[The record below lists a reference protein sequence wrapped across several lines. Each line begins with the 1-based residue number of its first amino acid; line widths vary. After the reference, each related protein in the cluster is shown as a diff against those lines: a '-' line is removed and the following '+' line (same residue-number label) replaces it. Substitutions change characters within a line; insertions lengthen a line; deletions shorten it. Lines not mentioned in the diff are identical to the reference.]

1 MKNENL
7 KILMVYGYQGTKQ
20 SCISICTERY
30 QHLHIYKKGF
40 TEDSFKLVRK
50 YSRVN
55 QCVVYQRLGQQYELI
70 N

>member
-1 MKNENL
+1 
-7 KILMVYGYQGTKQ
+7 MVYGYYGIKQ

-30 QHLHIYKKGF
+30 QHLHIYKKGC
-40 TEDSFKLVRK
+40 TEDGLKLVRT

-55 QCVVYQRLGQQYELI
+55 QYLVHQRLGQQYELI